1 MPPRGTVPRQR
12 GANRLSHSTAT
23 LAMPWTFS
31 EHFSTLAKR
40 FSVSRALARGDRHEP
55 RRRRPRPAPP
65 VTLSPP
71 SDVDAD
77 TTASPRK
84 HRRPP
89 RQKVK
94 YNRREAIAGY
104 LFISPWILGFLIFT
118 AGAMIYSLVISFS
131 SYNLATGAARPV
143 GASNYAQLFEDPRV
157 AVSLGNTLF
166 YAVMAVPLE
175 IAFALF
181 LALLLSRVG
190 RGAGIFRT
198 LYYLPKMTPAVATA
212 AVFFLLLNGNSGAIN
227 QALGAIGIQGP
238 QWLVDPAWVKPSIVI
253 MALWTVSGTMVI
265 FLAAI
270 KNVPVDLYEV
280 AQIDG
285 AGPVRRFFSITL
297 PMISGAMFFNVI
309 VLTIAA
315 FQVFDQAYLL
325 FWRDQSNASPEASL
339 FYAIYL
345 FQQAF
350 RQFNFGF
357 AAAMAWLLFVII
369 LLITLVQVR
378 LGNRFVYYEGDR

>member
-1 MPPRGTVPRQR
+1 MV
-12 GANRLSHSTAT
+12 
-23 LAMPWTFS
+23 
-31 EHFSTLAKR
+31 
-40 FSVSRALARGDRHEP
+40 
-55 RRRRPRPAPP
+55 
-65 VTLSPP
+65 
-71 SDVDAD
+71 
-77 TTASPRK
+77 
-84 HRRPP
+84 
-89 RQKVK
+89 
-94 YNRREAIAGY
+94 
-104 LFISPWILGFLIFT
+104 
-118 AGAMIYSLVISFS
+118 YSLYISFS
-131 SYNLATGAARPV
+131 SYNLATNSSRPI
-143 GASNYAQLFEDPRV
+143 GFDNYARLFEDPRV

-175 IAFALF
+175 IMFALV
-181 LALLLSRVG
+181 LALLLNRMG

-227 QALGAIGIQGP
+227 QGLAAIGIQGP

-265 FLAAI
+265 FLAAL
-270 KNVPVDLYEV
+270 KNVPVELYEV
-280 AQIDG
+280 ASLDG
-285 AGPVRRFFSITL
+285 AGPVRKFFSITL

-309 VLTIAA
+309 VLSIAA

-369 LLITLVQVR
+369 MAVTVVQVKF
-378 LGNRFVYYEGDR
+378 GNRFVYYEGDR